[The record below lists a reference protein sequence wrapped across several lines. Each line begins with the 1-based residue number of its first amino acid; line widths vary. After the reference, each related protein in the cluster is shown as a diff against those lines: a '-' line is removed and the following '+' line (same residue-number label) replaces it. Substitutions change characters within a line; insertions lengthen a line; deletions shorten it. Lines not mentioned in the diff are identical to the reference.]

1 MNYVELLENARKNIG
16 PYCKACPVCN
26 GLACKNQIPG
36 PGAKGSGDNAIRNYK
51 AWQNYRLVQDPI
63 SDVKEIDTSSDFF
76 GYKLKS
82 PIVAGPVGAVKS
94 HYGTLYDDLE
104 YNQILLKGC
113 KDAGIIGFTGDGKN
127 KAVLE
132 GACKAISSL
141 DGIGVPTIKPW
152 DMNTIFEKLDLVKS
166 ANPKAIAMDIDA
178 GGLPFLKNQNPPAGV
193 KTVDELKEIINYAKK
208 PFIIKGIMSLASAKK
223 AYEAGASAIVISNHG
238 GRVLDSSLSTLS
250 ALEEIAPVMKNKLI
264 LIVDGGIR
272 SGADV
277 FKALA
282 LGADLV
288 LIARPF
294 VVSVYGGKEE
304 GISLLT
310 NKITEELKDAMLLCG
325 AHNLKE
331 IDKSMIKKEI
341 L

>member
-94 HYGTLYDDLE
+94 HYGTLYDDFQ
-104 YNQILLKGC
+104 YNQLLLTGC
-113 KDAGIIGFTGDGKN
+113 KEANIIGFSGDGKVSE
-127 KAVLE
+127 VLE
-132 GACKAISSL
+132 ASAKVIESL
-141 DGIGVPTIKPW
+141 DGVGVPTIKPW
-152 DMNTIFEKLDLVKS
+152 DLETIFKKIDLVKK

-193 KTVDELKEIINYAKK
+193 KTVDELKKIINYAGI
-208 PFIIKGIMSLASAKK
+208 PFIIKGIMSLKSAKK

-250 ALEEIAPVMKNKLI
+250 ALEEIGSELKGKI
-264 LIVDGGIR
+264 KIIVDGGIR
-272 SGADV
+272 SGADI

-294 VVSVYGGKEE
+294 VVSVYGGGVE
-304 GISLLT
+304 GVKLYADKLDQ
-310 NKITEELKDAMLLCG
+310 ELKDAMLLCG

-331 IDKSMIKKEI
+331 IDASMIKKEI